1 MKFKNPIEF
10 LKSKKSLRVFIEKQ
24 TQVIENSGKALIFTV
39 IGSIILMFA
48 AALAIFFTNVQGEEK
63 VMVPDVVGK
72 NIYTGLFELEQ
83 KELYGKIQFRD
94 SETGG
99 DEGKIIAQDPVE
111 GSIVK
116 AYRRITLTVSR
127 GAALD
132 ALPDYSGSNYNDT
145 VNKIE
150 LHYAG
155 EVPLIKVKAPIYLT
169 SEKNPGTIIA
179 QYPEPDTAIIDPIEV
194 QFIVSAGDEVHQ
206 VTVPE
211 VEGKSISQ
219 LLELMKTSKVVFDFT
234 NTYKHEKNFKASC
247 ESAGEKLDP
256 YSRVKAELSFKIK
269 EDADKTTSG
278 IFSFNLPEYPFPVPV
293 KLDCLDPEGIET
305 TVIDFTHPGKSI
317 TIPYEVKKGSTL
329 SLTVNGEMLKKE
341 VVQ

>member
-24 TQVIENSGKALIFTV
+24 TQAIENSGKALIFTV
-39 IGSIILMFA
+39 VGSIILMFA
-48 AALAIFFTNVQGEEK
+48 AAIAIFFTNVQGEEK

-127 GAALD
+127 GATLD
-132 ALPDYSGSNYNDT
+132 NLPDYTGSNYNDT

-155 EVPLIKVKAPIYLT
+155 EVPLIKIKTPIYLT
-169 SEKNPGTIIA
+169 SEKNAGTIIA

-194 QFIVSAGDEVHQ
+194 QFIVSAGNEVHQ

-234 NTYKHEKNFKASC
+234 NTYKHEKTFKASC
-247 ESAGEKLDP
+247 ENAGKKLDP

-293 KLDCLDPEGIET
+293 KLDCLDSEGIET